1 MIQLLIE
8 MLSALIFQTGVDLSL
23 FSGCVA
29 TLLKKNNPQYSPNFY
44 IVFSIYIFFFWKF
57 KKNQYVNDF
66 RYNVCWS
73 DIVHFEYITLFK
85 AIELVMLIMFWYT
98 EIHS

>member
-29 TLLKKNNPQYSPNFY
+29 TLLKKNNSQYSPNFY
-44 IVFSIYIFFFWKF
+44 IVFSIYIFFFLK
-57 KKNQYVNDF
+57 
-66 RYNVCWS
+66 
-73 DIVHFEYITLFK
+73 I
-85 AIELVMLIMFWYT
+85 
-98 EIHS
+98 